1 MRVQHLNTN
10 KYIPLVSCVSNL
22 FTSWHCLLKP
32 TYSHLSTA
40 SSSHGL
46 RMWIFGAHTAVESE
60 FLSYGVWSQ
69 AGSRTK
75 NRHLS
80 EFKWAWHRKSRGK
93 WVGPCNHLDTWVRL
107 SSLRALRLLAVES
120 ATNAQRPGNEAR
132 WGWPC

>member
-46 RMWIFGAHTAVESE
+46 RMWIFAEHITAVESE

-69 AGSRTK
+69 AFFDVDD
-75 NRHLS
+75 LS
-80 EFKWAWHRKSRGK
+80 ALSLSIITGGLVWSFRS
-93 WVGPCNHLDTWVRL
+93 
-107 SSLRALRLLAVES
+107 SSLAVALTRIKFTQANRCAVH
-120 ATNAQRPGNEAR
+120 
-132 WGWPC
+132 